1 VFNTIFS
8 NISDG
13 VYPAPSF
20 FTVNSTNGAMTIIK
34 DLREDAKAQAL
45 YKYKQ

>member
-1 VFNTIFS
+1 VAGKLIYAV
-8 NISDG
+8 DG

-45 YKYKQ
+45 RFLC